1 MCRRAPDLSIV
12 AGRGDRSKIP
22 AVDFIAV
29 IRLRDHR
36 PVAVRVRSASAAAE
50 RERREEEEKMKG
62 GAVKWFPHFV
72 TFTPFTYTCDP
83 LLFLIHLMIGYHV
96 HIWTSHNML
105 RQQKPHP
112 KPPKEFIYTDF

>member
-1 MCRRAPDLSIV
+1 VCRRAPDLSIV

-50 RERREEEEKMKG
+50 REKGGRREDEG
-62 GAVKWFPHFV
+62 GGCQAVPAFCYFY
-72 TFTPFTYTCDP
+72 PF
-83 LLFLIHLMIGYHV
+83 HLHV
-96 HIWTSHNML
+96 
-105 RQQKPHP
+105 
-112 KPPKEFIYTDF
+112 

>member
-50 RERREEEEKMKG
+50 REKGGRREDEG
-62 GAVKWFPHFV
+62 GGGGGCQAVPAFCYFY
-72 TFTPFTYTCDP
+72 PF
-83 LLFLIHLMIGYHV
+83 HLHV
-96 HIWTSHNML
+96 
-105 RQQKPHP
+105 
-112 KPPKEFIYTDF
+112 